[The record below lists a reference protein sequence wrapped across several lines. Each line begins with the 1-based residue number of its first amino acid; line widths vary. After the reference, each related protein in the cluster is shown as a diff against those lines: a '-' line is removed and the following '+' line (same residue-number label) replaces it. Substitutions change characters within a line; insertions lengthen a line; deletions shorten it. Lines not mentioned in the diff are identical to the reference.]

1 MVGHKSLLVIIT
13 DFGEMVKMDNSTG
26 RLRFGVIGGF
36 LGGVIA
42 IIGFWILSPSVD
54 SILLFVAL
62 RVIVGAIVAMIVGP
76 VIVSRYNKTK
86 SD

>member
-1 MVGHKSLLVIIT
+1 
-13 DFGEMVKMDNSTG
+13 MVKMDSSTG
-26 RLRFGVIGGF
+26 RLKFGIIGGI

-62 RVIVGAIVAMIVGP
+62 RVMVGAIVAMIVGP
-76 VIVSRYNKTK
+76 VIFSWYNKKKT
-86 SD
+86 D

>member
-1 MVGHKSLLVIIT
+1 MAKLIKT
-13 DFGEMVKMDNSTG
+13 DNSIG
-26 RLRFGVIGGF
+26 RLKFAAIGGL

-42 IIGFWILSPSVD
+42 IVGYWVLSPSVD

-62 RVIVGAIVAMIVGP
+62 RVLVGAIVAVIVGP
-76 VIVSRYNKTK
+76 IINSRYTKTK